1 MQNKLKSIVSS
12 QKLQKEQ
19 LLTLSYIGRTKE
31 PFGKKWLDSNLIKVV
46 LGPRRA
52 GKSVF
57 SLMLLKDRPFMYF
70 NFDDEVLSSVG
81 GPLRRSSSEASIAA
95 DELMK
100 ELHAAY
106 GGDVKTILF
115 DEIQNLPSWEL
126 FANRL
131 HRIGYNL
138 VLTGSNAQLL
148 SKELATHLTG
158 RHMPIELLPFDFN
171 EFLRA
176 KKYRV
181 DAEYSALPQQR
192 GEFLNLMENYL
203 LNGGFPEVVVSNLDP
218 KDYLEVLFDALL
230 FKDVVK
236 RHKVKFSTQIGNL
249 AAYLINNFASLYTVR
264 KLLEALNLKSATTV
278 EKYIN
283 YLEEAYLIFSL
294 RRYSPKSLERIKSPR
309 KVYAVDNGFV
319 SAKAIQHSPDKGKL
333 MENLVF
339 TELVKRGVKPNRE
352 LFYYKTRNDREV
364 DFVVKKG
371 HQVIELIQV
380 CYDLTNPDVEQRETK
395 ALFEASE
402 ELSAQGGSP
411 PKADAPRE
419 HTSGGKVPKLTVLT
433 WDEKRE
439 IKKDGRTI
447 KFRPLWEWLFEP
459 AKT

>member
-1 MQNKLKSIVSS
+1 MQNKLKDIVSS
-12 QKLQKEQ
+12 QKQQKEQ
-19 LLTLSYIGRTKE
+19 LLTLSYISRTKE

-46 LGPRRA
+46 FGPRRA

-70 NFDDEVLSSVG
+70 NFDDEVLLGVG
-81 GPLRRSSSEASIAA
+81 GIDT
-95 DELMK
+95 DELMR

-106 GGDVKTILF
+106 GQIKTVLF
-115 DEIQNLPSWEL
+115 DEIQNLPGWEL
-126 FANRL
+126 FVNRL
-131 HRIGYNL
+131 HRSGYNL
-138 VLTGSNAQLL
+138 VLTGSNAHLL

-158 RHMPIELLPFDFN
+158 RHMPIEILPFDFN
-171 EFLRA
+171 EFLHA
-176 KKYRV
+176 KKFQV
-181 DAEYSALPQQR
+181 DAEYSALPERR
-192 GEFLNLMENYL
+192 GELLNLMENYL
-203 LNGGFPEVVVSNLDP
+203 FNGGFPEVAVHNVDP
-218 KDYLEVLFDALL
+218 KDYLDVLLDSLL

-236 RHKVKFSTQIGNL
+236 RHRVKFSTQIGNL
-249 AAYLINNFASLYTVR
+249 AAHLINNFANLYTVR

-294 RRYSPKSLERIKSPR
+294 LRYSPKSLERIKSPR

-339 TELVKRGVKPNRE
+339 TELVKRGAKPNRD

-371 HQVIELIQV
+371 IEVTELIQV

-395 ALFEASE
+395 ALFEASD
-402 ELSAQGGSP
+402 EL
-411 PKADAPRE
+411 
-419 HTSGGKVPKLTVLT
+419 KVKKMTVLT

-439 IKKDGRTI
+439 VKKDGNVI
-447 KFRPLWEWLFEP
+447 QLKPLWEWLLE
-459 AKT
+459 KTQV